1 MGGAEEARGAEDTG
15 GAEEGGA
22 DDAGAVDDIG
32 GVDDTGREARGTS
45 STTSHVPAKYPKEM
59 KSPSQIIAT
68 KPSVS
73 IVTTRSPWPFR
84 EKIDVRPS
92 RGTESVLTK

>member
-1 MGGAEEARGAEDTG
+1 
-15 GAEEGGA
+15 
-22 DDAGAVDDIG
+22 
-32 GVDDTGREARGTS
+32 
-45 STTSHVPAKYPKEM
+45 M